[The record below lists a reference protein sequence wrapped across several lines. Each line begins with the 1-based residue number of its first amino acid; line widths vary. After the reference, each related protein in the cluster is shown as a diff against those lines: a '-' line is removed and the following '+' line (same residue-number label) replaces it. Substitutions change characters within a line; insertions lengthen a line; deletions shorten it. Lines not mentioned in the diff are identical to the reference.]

1 MGRSIFLIG
10 EATMRNFHKI
20 LLFTLLA
27 LIFAETTNAQPKTD
41 LGRDFWF
48 CIPQNYA
55 PTLDPTRYFY
65 LYITPA
71 TNTSVYI
78 QIGNSPVLTRSGTA
92 NKTIT
97 LSSLPPG
104 NEISKS
110 AELQNSGVIENK
122 AIHVWSDDADL
133 SVSFLSKA
141 PFTSDGMYCIPTIG
155 WGKEY
160 IVASYNAFIIDP
172 KIADL
177 PSEFTIVAKEDNT
190 QATITPSADIRLDG
204 SPSVVAHPKDTT
216 FTITLNKGECV
227 QYQTATPP
235 SDQTDLSGTHISS
248 DKLIGVEGASV
259 CPNIPVGDP
268 SCDHILEMLIPT
280 RAWGKR
286 YFTAPFAGRK
296 FGGDGFLIVGTEP
309 GQIINRNGLHAAAL
323 GTKFDYAYIY
333 DVTGV
338 SDWTSNAPF
347 MLVQYVLSSTHLAP
361 STSNRNQGD
370 PAMLAINP
378 TEQFTSELLFT
389 IPTQILASGQASF
402 TNYLTVVSPR
412 AHRELLFL
420 DGQKVG
426 AWTGTISSTISIID
440 STWEVIRATFKT
452 NQGEGAHT
460 LTSDT
465 VIGAYIYGFST
476 DDSYAMS
483 CGLGTKTINGLEA
496 SVREHLPL
504 NFGFSAEAIT
514 PNPVNKNSVLI
525 ARYSL
530 QSQAPLR
537 LELFDQLGNS
547 VAILLS
553 TDLHPEGTFEKQI
566 TVPSDLATGTY
577 YYRYICGSTH
587 ISGKLVIVK

>member
-1 MGRSIFLIG
+1 MCRSIFLIG
-10 EATMRNFHKI
+10 EATMRNFYKI
-20 LLFTLLA
+20 ILFTLLA
-27 LIFAETTNAQPKTD
+27 LVFAETTTAQPKTD

-48 CIPQNYA
+48 CIPQNYNR
-55 PTLDPTRYFY
+55 TLDATRYFY
-65 LYITPA
+65 IYITPA
-71 TNTSVYI
+71 SNTTVNI
-78 QIGNSPVLTRSGTA
+78 QIGNSPVLTRAGTA
-92 NKTIT
+92 NMTIT
-97 LSSLPPG
+97 VSSLPPG

-110 AELQNSGVIENK
+110 AEIESSGVIENK

-133 SVSFLSKA
+133 SVSFLSRA
-141 PFTSDGMYCIPTIG
+141 PYTSDGMYCIPTIG

-160 IVASYNAFIIDP
+160 VIASYNAFIIDP
-172 KIADL
+172 IRADL

-204 SPSVVAHPKDTT
+204 SPSVVAHPKGTA

-235 SDQTDLSGTHISS
+235 SDQTDLSGTHILS
-248 DKLIGVEGASV
+248 DKPIGVEGASV
-259 CPNIPVGDP
+259 CPNIPSADP
-268 SCDHILEMLIPT
+268 SCDHILEMLQPT

-286 YFTAPFAGRK
+286 YFTAPFLGRK
-296 FGGDGFLIVGTEP
+296 FGGDGFLIVGSQQ
-309 GQIINRNGLHAAAL
+309 GQIVNRNGLQAAAL
-323 GTKFDYAYIY
+323 GPKFDYAYLY
-333 DVTGV
+333 DVTDV

-347 MLVQYVLSSTHLAP
+347 MLVQYMLSSTHAAP
-361 STSNRNQGD
+361 TSNRNLGD

-378 TEQFTSELLFT
+378 AEQFTSKLLFT
-389 IPTQILASGQASF
+389 IPTQILASGQTSF

-426 AWTGTISSTISIID
+426 AWVGISATTISIID

-465 VIGAYIYGFST
+465 VIGAYIYGFT
-476 DDSYAMS
+476 KDDSYAMS
-483 CGLGTKTINGLEA
+483 CGLGTKTINGLETA
-496 SVREHLPL
+496 VREHLPL

-514 PNPVNKNSVLI
+514 PNPVNKSSVLV

-530 QSQAPLR
+530 ESQAPLR

-547 VAILLS
+547 VAVLLS
-553 TDLHPEGTFEKQI
+553 SDLHPEGTFEKQI
-566 TVPSDLATGTY
+566 TIPSDLATGTY

-587 ISGKLVIVK
+587 ISGKLVIAK